1 MMDEFDLEVISC
13 KSCKRLV
20 EYASDVKENRRK
32 IGYELD
38 EYWCKPVPSF
48 GPLDA
53 ELLIVGLAPG
63 MHGAGRTGRPFTG
76 DYAGEL
82 LYETL
87 YEFGMSNKSESMSKN
102 DGLELKNVR
111 ISNAVRCAPPNNKP
125 TTEEV
130 NNCSNF
136 LIEEIC
142 MMSNL
147 KYILALGG
155 LAHRAVLR
163 AMSLKQSGYPF
174 SHGAKHELDGI
185 EWELIDS
192 YHPSRYNLNTGR
204 LNAEMFK
211 GVFEVL
217 KR

>member
-1 MMDEFDLEVISC
+1 MDRFDLEIISC
-13 KSCKRLV
+13 KNCKRLI
-20 EYASDVKENRRK
+20 EYANDVKENGRK
-32 IGYELD
+32 VGYGVD

-63 MHGAGRTGRPFTG
+63 THGAGRTGRPFTG

-87 YEFGMSNKSESMSKN
+87 YEFSMCNKSKSMNNK

-111 ISNAVRCAPPNNKP
+111 ISNAVRCAPPKNKP

-130 NNCSNF
+130 TNCSDF
-136 LIEEIC
+136 LVEEIC
-142 MMSNL
+142 MMNNL
-147 KYILALGG
+147 KTILALGG

-163 AMSLKQSGYPF
+163 TMSLKQSRYPF
-174 SHGAKHELDGI
+174 SHGAEHELD
-185 EWELIDS
+185 EKNWKLVDS

-204 LNAEMFK
+204 LNAKMFK
-211 GVFEVL
+211 DVFKVL

>member
-1 MMDEFDLEVISC
+1 MDEFDLEVISC
-13 KSCKRLV
+13 KSCKRLI
-20 EYASDVKENRRK
+20 EYADGVKENGRK
-32 IGYELD
+32 AGYEKE

-48 GPLDA
+48 GPINA

-63 MHGAGRTGRPFTG
+63 THGAGRTGRPFTG

-82 LYETL
+82 LYQTL
-87 YEFGMSNKSESMSKN
+87 YDFDMSNKSESLN
-102 DGLELKNVR
+102 NEDNLELKNAR

-142 MMSNL
+142 MMKNL
-147 KYILALGG
+147 KSILALGG

-163 AMSLKQSGYPF
+163 TMSLKQSEYPF
-174 SHGAKHELDGI
+174 SHGAEHELDGI
-185 EWELIDS
+185 EWKLIDS

-211 GVFEVL
+211 DVFEVL

>member
-1 MMDEFDLEVISC
+1 MDEFDLEVISC
-13 KSCKRLV
+13 KSCKRLI
-20 EYASDVKENRRK
+20 EYADGVKENGRK
-32 IGYELD
+32 AGYEKE

-48 GPLDA
+48 GPINA

-63 MHGAGRTGRPFTG
+63 THGAGRTGRPFTG

-82 LYETL
+82 LYQTL
-87 YEFGMSNKSESMSKN
+87 YDFDMSNKSESLN
-102 DGLELKNVR
+102 NEDNLELKNTR

-142 MMSNL
+142 MMNNL
-147 KYILALGG
+147 KSVLALGG

-163 AMSLKQSGYPF
+163 TMSLKQSKYPF
-174 SHGAKHELDGI
+174 SHGAEHELDGI
-185 EWELIDS
+185 EWKLIDS

-211 GVFEVL
+211 DVFEVL